1 MTSKTRGP
9 VDIEEDS
16 GNPFEGF
23 RGKMDMRSR
32 WVSVKGICWQLAA
45 SWLPESLDPWL
56 HPMQLSPI
64 TSSQQAHC
72 DDAIPLEARS
82 GYPG

>member
-1 MTSKTRGP
+1 MKTHRIMTSKTWGP

-32 WVSVKGICWQLAA
+32 WVSVEGICWQLPLGSLRASTLAPPHAA
-45 SWLPESLDPWL
+45 VPDNI
-56 HPMQLSPI
+56 I
-64 TSSQQAHC
+64 TAG
-72 DDAIPLEARS
+72 ALR
-82 GYPG
+82 